1 MTCVNPQV
9 GKQAHNAVP
18 SQSVHLIESQGGA
31 AILKAS
37 MTKHGDATKQ
47 LDIST
52 PPLERIAKLLL
63 AVKISKMKSLTFQK
77 IL

>member
-1 MTCVNPQV
+1 
-9 GKQAHNAVP
+9 
-18 SQSVHLIESQGGA
+18 
-31 AILKAS
+31 

-52 PPLERIAKLLL
+52 PPLEGIAKLLL